1 MPLVSLNGVSVKLD
15 NQVKYLSV
23 LLHALWKDDNQMTLR
38 TIWNNYYQAA
48 NTLGNMPAQC
58 SAIEMTWV
66 PKRLLTT
73 GFYGCANNSI
83 LSDGLLWAS
92 NSFKGNYARF
102 CCVLNLNK
110 ETVILKKK
118 KILKKKAKLNLNWMN

>member
-1 MPLVSLNGVSVKLD
+1 
-15 NQVKYLSV
+15 
-23 LLHALWKDDNQMTLR
+23 
-38 TIWNNYYQAA
+38 
-48 NTLGNMPAQC
+48 MPAQC

-118 KILKKKAKLNLNWMN
+118 KILKKKAKLNLN